1 MNFHTTVN
9 ASVETECP
17 YSPVS
22 CSATQR
28 SLLLLRPPS
37 WAAEEDRSVMAAF
50 IWEVQQKRLLLGGT
64 EALLLISVEVLAGED
79 LLVLGECFIP
89 PPPRRT
95 NELRTQ

>member
-9 ASVETECP
+9 ASVETECQ

-28 SLLLLRPPS
+28 SLFLLHPPG

-50 IWEVQQKRLLLGGT
+50 IWEVQQTCFLLGGT
-64 EALLLISVEVLAGED
+64 EALPLISVVEVLASEG
-79 LLVLGECFIP
+79 LLLLGESCTP
-89 PPPRRT
+89 P
-95 NELRTQ
+95 TQAK